1 MAATFK
7 LFKSMLFLKKDG
19 SAVGSRLIIERFYA
33 RIPPPEPFF
42 KCSYPRYIVL
52 RIIYKHT
59 HLQSYTIF
67 VNICY
72 IRYEIVILLSFQK
85 YIIMI
90 QIQFFY

>member
-52 RIIYKHT
+52 
-59 HLQSYTIF
+59 
-67 VNICY
+67 
-72 IRYEIVILLSFQK
+72 
-85 YIIMI
+85 
-90 QIQFFY
+90 